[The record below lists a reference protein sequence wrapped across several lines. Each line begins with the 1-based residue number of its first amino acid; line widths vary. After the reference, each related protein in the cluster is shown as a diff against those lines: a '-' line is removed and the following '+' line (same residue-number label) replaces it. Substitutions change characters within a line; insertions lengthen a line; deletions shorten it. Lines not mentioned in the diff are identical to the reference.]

1 MMKPMGIRF
10 GACVLDVDRR
20 ELRRDDALVH
30 VEPQVFDVLAYLV
43 AHADRVVPREEL
55 LDEIWGSRFV
65 TESALTSRI
74 KAARQA
80 VGDDGERQEV
90 IRTVRGRG
98 FRCVA
103 PVERIGVDRR
113 RATDHLHDDDARGPR
128 TPARRTSGLVPTAR
142 TAMLGR
148 DADLQRLS
156 DATID
161 SRLVTVVGPGG
172 VGKTTLAMQLA
183 ATAAHRYSSPPVWC
197 DWSTVQDARGAAGA
211 LSDALGL
218 TGQAGLD
225 ARDVLR
231 TGIGQRRMLVVTDNC
246 EHILDEAADLLDELV
261 ASCPRLTVVA
271 TSRAPLAV
279 PGEVL
284 CVVDPLACVA
294 DGGSEEWSPAAQLFV
309 ERAGAARAGIDVD
322 GRREL
327 VESLCQSLDG
337 LPLALELAA
346 AALRRAT
353 LEEVAAGA
361 LRHADA
367 AGRRLRGRVD
377 RHQTLSEAIAWSY
390 ELLDEPSQEL
400 FIQLSAFAGS
410 FDVDDVSGLLTRLG
424 RSTERVPDHLAD
436 LVDHSMVVA
445 DHSGDR
451 IRYRLLETL
460 RHFAHDLAGDD
471 ALAALHDAHA
481 AWVRDLVALLDDEL
495 FGTDEVRAVVEF
507 DRHFAELRGAHAHA
521 LESGDL
527 DTAIALVVD
536 AEEYALYR
544 LRDETVAWGF
554 ATLDDPAMVDHPRRA
569 EVLGCAAQ
577 GLAYRGELVD
587 ARAMAEQAVEI
598 SGEHDLRS
606 SWALRALSN
615 ISLYEGRLDEAVRF
629 AGLERGLP
637 GADLRRAE
645 INAGV
650 IEVLGTAYAG
660 RPAEAEA
667 IARELLAMAEDR
679 GSPTYL
685 AWTHFILAE
694 CLVDDRVAALTHLA
708 VARDLAISLDAK
720 FIVGVVSV
728 AIGSN
733 QIRLGRVDDALA
745 TFAETVTNWRR
756 WGDWTHQWTTL
767 RHVVGLLIEIG
778 HPTEAARLLGAVRNP
793 PTGARPYGSDD
804 VLLDQLSEQLSST
817 LGSERFTALADEG
830 GVAEPDLILADVI
843 DAIAAARRTRA
854 DLSSG

>member
-1 MMKPMGIRF
+1 MRHRF
-10 GACVLDVDRR
+10 GSCVLDVDRH
-20 ELRRDDALVH
+20 ELRRDDVVVH
-30 VEPQVFDVLAYLV
+30 VEPQVFAVLRYLV
-43 AHADRVVPREEL
+43 EHNDRVVPREEL

-80 VGDDGERQEV
+80 VGDDGERQAV
-90 IRTVRGRG
+90 IRTIRGHG
-98 FRCVA
+98 FRCIA
-103 PVERIGVDRR
+103 PVERLDSDRR
-113 RATDHLHDDDARGPR
+113 RSTDALPPDADRRLATSA
-128 TPARRTSGLVPTAR
+128 ARTSGLVPTAR
-142 TAMLGR
+142 TVMLGR

-156 DATID
+156 DVTID

-183 ATAAHRYSSPPVWC
+183 STIASRYSSPPVWC
-197 DWSTVQDARGAAGA
+197 DWSAVQDARGAAGA

-261 ASCPRLTVVA
+261 ASCPRLTIVA
-271 TSRAPLAV
+271 TSRAPLAI

-284 CVVDPLACVA
+284 CVVDPLACA
-294 DGGSEEWSPAAQLFV
+294 DDDVSDAWSPAAELFV
-309 ERAGAARAGIDVD
+309 ERAAAARAGIDVD

-327 VESLCQSLDG
+327 IESLCRSLDG

-377 RHQTLSEAIAWSY
+377 RHQTLSGAVAWSY
-390 ELLDEPSQEL
+390 ELLDEPSQQL
-400 FIQLSAFAGS
+400 FIQLSVFAGS
-410 FDVDDVSGLLTRLG
+410 FDVDDVSGLLPRLD
-424 RSTERVPDHLAD
+424 RNTDQVPDHLAD

-460 RHFAHDLAGDD
+460 RHFAHELAGDD
-471 ALAALHDAHA
+471 ALVDLRDAHA
-481 AWVRDLVALLDDEL
+481 AWVRDLAAQLDDEL
-495 FGTDEVRAVVEF
+495 FGTDEVHAVVQF

-536 AEEYALYR
+536 SEEYALYR

-554 ATLDDPAMVDHPRRA
+554 ATLDDPAIVDHPRRA

-577 GLAYRGELVD
+577 GLAYRGELVE
-587 ARAMAEQAVEI
+587 ARAMAEQAVAI
-598 SGEHDLRS
+598 NGEGDLRS
-606 SWALRALSN
+606 GWALRALSN
-615 ISLYEGRLDEAVRF
+615 INLYEGRLDEAVRL
-629 AGLERGLP
+629 AGLERDLP
-637 GADLRRAE
+637 GVDLRRAE

-650 IEVLGTAYAG
+650 IEVLGPAYAG
-660 RPAEAEA
+660 RPGDGEV
-667 IARELLAMAEDR
+667 IARELLARAEER
-679 GSPTYL
+679 QSPTYL
-685 AWTHFILAE
+685 TWAHFVLAE
-694 CLVDDRVAALTHLA
+694 CLVDDRTDALDHLA
-708 VARDLAISLDAK
+708 QARDLAISLDAK

-733 QIRLGRVDDALA
+733 QFRLGRIDDALA
-745 TFAETVTNWRR
+745 TFVETVTNWRR

-767 RHVVGLLIEIG
+767 RHVVGLLIEVD

-804 VLLDQLSEQLSST
+804 ELLDQLSEQLAST
-817 LGSERFTALADEG
+817 LGAERFEG
-830 GVAEPDLILADVI
+830 LTDDGSEAEPDLVLADVI
-843 DAIAAARRTRA
+843 DAMAAVRQARA
-854 DLSSG
+854 AVQAG